1 MRFIA
6 SLRLIAAGT
15 LLLCLFLF
23 IPAYG
28 HKDTLRG
35 NDIAFIE
42 NKGQWPEHVLF
53 RAELN
58 SGSVYLEKGGLTYD
72 FRDQD
77 AFSRFTGYK
86 LLSQDV
92 KKQQPPASGIVD
104 HFAYRVR
111 FEGASGNPQVT
122 ASDPFPGIFNYFLGN
137 DPGQWASEVK
147 RFGSVRYGSIYPH
160 TDLLVTRD
168 ESLFKYEFHCLPGSN
183 PAEIRMVFDGV
194 DDIAL
199 KYGNLVVTTPFGRVY
214 ELKPYAYQIIGG
226 EKRKVDCRFRL
237 KNNTLTYQLGRYDQS
252 LPLVIDPPVRI
263 FASYTGSTADNW
275 GYTATFDDMGY
286 LYTGGNVFGNGYP
299 TSTGAYQTN
308 YAGASSDIVVTKFD
322 TTGSFLVYS
331 TYLGGSG
338 TEVPHSLIVNSQ
350 GQLFI
355 LGSTGSA
362 NFPVTTG
369 AFDQTFN
376 GGSLYTLTQ
385 ILTYQ
390 NGSDIIISKLSA
402 NGSQLLASTYV
413 GGSANDGLNTMAP
426 LKHNYADDVR
436 GEIILDDFDNV
447 VVISSTQSANF
458 PVTAGSFQALKNGG
472 QDAVLFKMDNQ
483 LSSMIWGTFLGGNSH
498 DAGYSIV
505 TDDLGAIYAAGGTS
519 STDFPVTFGVLQTSF
534 QGGSCDGWISKIS
547 PNGNI
552 LEYSTFYGASG
563 YDQVYFVDR
572 DNGGHIY
579 VFGQTNA
586 TGNTWVTNAT
596 WYTLSGGQFISKLN
610 NTLSQKIWSTA
621 FGTGNGPDISPTAF
635 MVDLCNR
642 VYLSGWGSPS
652 TNTFGGTNGLPV
664 TPDAFQLTTDN
675 NDYYFMIMKDDA
687 SGLAYATFYGGSQSN
702 EHVDGGTSR
711 FDSKGR
717 IYQAVCA
724 GCGGHSDFPTSP
736 GAWSNTNNSTNCNLG
751 AVVFDFLTPALVA
764 GFVDPPSICAPDTIT
779 FINTSQIPSSA
790 SPTYHWSFGDGTF
803 SALPSP
809 VKIYT
814 QSGIYQVTLIIAD
827 NSACN
832 FADTIT
838 KQVVVLSGT
847 SSTLTPKEI
856 CKNNS
861 VQIGIL
867 PINDPSVTYWWYPT
881 VHLNNPLVSNPVASP
896 PSTITYIL
904 MVDNGICTDTFLQ
917 QVVVY
922 DLVVDAGPN
931 VSVCQG
937 SVQLTATTPN
947 TNVQFHWSDNPGF
960 TNMLNTSPNSPTCV
974 ITLNTPQYYYV
985 KMYNS
990 ICEAFDSVYV
1000 DQLVKFT
1007 SVTAQDPNCHGVC
1020 DGVCTVVMAGGT
1032 APYQYQWSGSTSVT
1046 ATATGLCAGT
1056 HFVTVT
1062 DALGCYGVSQFVLTD
1077 PAMLAGVA
1085 SSHNTPCEEVC
1096 IGKGFANATGGTP
1109 PYQYLWN
1116 DPLAQQTSTAY
1127 NLCPGVYQ
1135 VTITD
1140 SKGCTRTDQVTVEDS
1155 SIYINLSVTVDK
1167 DTLFEGQSVQLKAT
1181 YLGPGYTY
1189 QWTPPKWLSNPS
1201 IHNPIATPFASITYK
1216 VVVTDKWGCIFT
1228 DSIDLTVLEVFCDDP
1243 YIFVPNAF
1251 TPNGDMMNDI
1261 LYVYTIYADEIYFA
1275 IFNRWGEKV
1284 FETTS
1289 KERGWDGTYKG
1300 READP
1305 GVFDYYLEVR
1315 CYNKVQFKKK
1325 GNITLIR

>member
-1 MRFIA
+1 MRIPAPF
-6 SLRLIAAGT
+6 RLLYTG
-15 LLLCLFLF
+15 LLLVSVFAFL
-23 IPAYG
+23 PSYG
-28 HKDTLRG
+28 HRDTLRG

-42 NKGQWPEHVLF
+42 NKGQWPDQVLF

-58 SGSVYLEKGGLTYD
+58 AGSVYLEKGGLTYD
-72 FRDQD
+72 FRDQE

-86 LLSQDV
+86 FLPQEE
-92 KKQQPPASGIVD
+92 KRYKQVPDGIVT
-104 HFAYRVR
+104 HFAYRVK
-111 FEGASGNPQVT
+111 FSGATENPSIT
-122 ASDPFPGIFNYFLGN
+122 ASDPATGLYNYFLGN
-137 DPGQWASEVK
+137 DPSRWASAVK
-147 RFGSVRYGSIYPH
+147 RYGTVRYNDLYPK
-160 TDLLVTRD
+160 TDLLITRD
-168 ESLFKYEFHCLPGSN
+168 DVFFKYEFHCGPGAD
-183 PAEIRMVFDGV
+183 PTDIRMVFEGV
-194 DDIAL
+194 DDITL
-199 KYGNLVVTTPFGRVY
+199 KYGNLVISTPFGRVY
-214 ELKPYAYQIIGG
+214 ELKPVAYQMING
-226 EKRKVDCRFRL
+226 EKHIVDCRFRL
-237 KNNTLTYQLGRYDQS
+237 RNNVLTYQLGKYDRS
-252 LPLVIDPPVRI
+252 EHLVIDPPVRI

-275 GYTATFDDMGY
+275 GYTATFDDLGY
-286 LYTGGNVFGNGYP
+286 MYTGGNVFGNGYP
-299 TSTGAYQTN
+299 VTTGAYQNN
-308 YAGASSDIVVTKFD
+308 YAGASSDIVISKFD

-338 TEVPHSLIVNSQ
+338 TEVPNSLVVNSQ
-350 GQLFI
+350 GQVFI
-355 LGSTGSA
+355 LGSTGSS
-362 NFPVTTG
+362 NFPVTAG

-376 GGSLYTLTQ
+376 GGANYTLTS

-402 NGSQLLASTYV
+402 DGTQLLASTYV

-447 VVISSTQSANF
+447 VVISSTQSVNF
-458 PVTAGSFQALKNGG
+458 PTTAGSVQPVKNGG

-483 LSSMIWGTFLGGNSH
+483 LSSMIWSTFLGGNAH

-505 TDDLGAIYAAGGTS
+505 SDNQGAIYAAGGTS
-519 STDFPVTFGVLQTSF
+519 STDFPVTAGVLQPTY
-534 QGGSCDGWISKIS
+534 QGGNCDGWICKIS
-547 PNGNI
+547 PTGNV
-552 LEYSTFYGASG
+552 LQHSTYYGANG

-579 VFGQTNA
+579 VLGQTDA

-596 WYTLSGGQFISKLN
+596 WYNLSGGQFISKLDN
-610 NTLSQKIWSTA
+610 ALSQKIWSTA
-621 FGTGNGPDISPTAF
+621 FGSGNGPDISPTAF

-642 VYLSGWGSPS
+642 VYLSGWGGPVV
-652 TNTFGGTNGLPV
+652 NNFGGTSGLPV

-687 SGLAYATFYGGSQSN
+687 SGLAYATFYGGTLSR

-724 GCGGHSDFPTSP
+724 GCGGNSDFPTST

-764 GFVDPPSICAPDTIT
+764 DFVDPPSICAPDTIS
-779 FINTSQIPSSA
+779 FINTSLIPA
-790 SPTYHWSFGDGTF
+790 NAAPTYHWSFGDGTF
-803 SALPSP
+803 STLPSP
-809 VKIYT
+809 IKIYT
-814 QSGIYQVTLIIAD
+814 QSGIYLVTLIIAD

-847 SSTLTPKEI
+847 SSQLTPKEI
-856 CKNNS
+856 CKNSS

-867 PINDPSVTYWWYPT
+867 PINDPNVTYWWNPT
-881 VHLNNPLVSNPVASP
+881 VHLNNPLLSNPVASP
-896 PSTITYIL
+896 PATLTYVL
-904 MVDNGICTDTFLQ
+904 MVSNGICTDTFLQ

-937 SVQLTATTPN
+937 SVLLTATTPN
-947 TNVQFHWSDNPGF
+947 TNVQFHWSSNASF
-960 TNMLNTSPNSPTCV
+960 TNMLNTSPNNASCV

-990 ICEAFDSVYV
+990 ICEALDSVYV

-1007 SVTAQDPNCHGVC
+1007 SVTPQNPNCHGVC
-1020 DGVCTVVMAGGT
+1020 DGICTVVMAGGT
-1032 APYQYQWSGSTSVT
+1032 PPYQYQWSNSASTT
-1046 ATATGLCAGT
+1046 ATASGLCAGT

-1062 DALGCYGVSQFVLTD
+1062 DALGCYGVSQFVLTE
-1077 PAMLAGVA
+1077 PPLLESAA
-1085 SSHNTPCEEVC
+1085 SSHNTPCKEVC
-1096 IGKGFANATGGTP
+1096 IGKGFANASGGTP
-1109 PYQYLWN
+1109 PYSYLWN
-1116 DPLAQQTSTAY
+1116 DPLSQQTSTAFF
-1127 NLCPGVYQ
+1127 LCPGMYQ
-1135 VTITD
+1135 VTVTD

-1155 SIYINLSVTVDK
+1155 SIYINLTVQVSK
-1167 DTLFEGQSVQLKAT
+1167 DTLFEGQSVQLTAT
-1181 YLGPGYTY
+1181 YFGAGYTY
-1189 QWTPPKWLSNPS
+1189 QWTPAKWLSNPS
-1201 IHNPIATPFASITYK
+1201 IHNPNATPYGSITYK
-1216 VVVTDKWGCIFT
+1216 VVVTDQWGCVFT
-1228 DSIDLTVLEVFCDDP
+1228 DSIDLTVLEVFCEDP

-1251 TPNGDMMNDI
+1251 TPNGDGMNDI
-1261 LYVYTIYADEIYFA
+1261 LYVYTIYADELYFA

-1284 FETTS
+1284 FETTNRE
-1289 KERGWDGTYKG
+1289 KGWDGTYKG
-1300 READP
+1300 RDADP